1 MPSFLAQP
9 LSIPAYLQTGQKNGI
24 NCMSHSK
31 EEIAEQIQRMLME
44 KSAENEALRKLLAS
58 MHLPDIEDNQLQTGK
73 E

>member
-1 MPSFLAQP
+1 
-9 LSIPAYLQTGQKNGI
+9 
-24 NCMSHSK
+24 MSHSK

>member
-1 MPSFLAQP
+1 
-9 LSIPAYLQTGQKNGI
+9 
-24 NCMSHSK
+24 MSHSK

-58 MHLPDIEDNQLQTGK
+58 MHLPDSGDNEILSGK